1 METTGKHIESLY
13 FKVKEYTETS
23 IELYKLNAIEA
34 TADVLSSIVSR
45 LAFVFV
51 FSLFTLFI
59 NVTISLL
66 IGSLLG
72 AYYWGFLIV
81 SGFYLIIMIL
91 LYYLNGK
98 LIKIPITNLVIEK
111 LLKPRRSEFTKPNP
125 VENEEL

>member
-1 METTGKHIESLY
+1 METTGQHIESLY
-13 FKVKEYTETS
+13 NKVKEYTETT

-45 LAFVFV
+45 LAFVLV
-51 FSLFTLFI
+51 FALFTLFI

-66 IGSLLG
+66 IGNLLG

-91 LYYLNGK
+91 LYYFNGK
-98 LIKIPITNLVIEK
+98 LVKAPITNLVIEK
-111 LLKPRRSEFTKPNP
+111 LLKPRRSEFVKSNP
-125 VENEEL
+125 VENE